1 MSQWINL
8 HGHSEYSVGDGLG
21 SPLAHAERTAEL
33 GLPALCFT
41 EHGSLRGLPELHK
54 ACKRF
59 NLKPVT
65 GIELYV
71 STDSRR
77 ASLYP
82 EQLAGLS
89 DKDLIKRVEEEVGI
103 RDRRHLCLVATSEE
117 GVRNIIALNNL
128 GAREGFRRVPRVSFE
143 DLRAHSEGVFAS
155 SACLGGV
162 LAKPWLKGQHHKT
175 VETLEELVSIYG
187 KRFSIEV
194 QPHPQYEAW
203 NRRALELSREYGVP
217 LLATNDSHY
226 PRAEDA
232 GLHDTHLAVAWRQT
246 KEEDRV
252 AYEGGGFY
260 LKDADQVK
268 SELEGL
274 LPSDAVDS
282 AMERGAEIYEEVL
295 RGEGFRVYS
304 PALPKND
311 DSELLS
317 TLCREGLDELGLPPF
332 KEPWYESRMDY
343 ELGIIKAKGFDSYFI
358 LVADVVRWAKSQ
370 GIIVG
375 AGRGSAGGSLLCYLL
390 GITTVDPIE
399 HGLLFERFLT
409 IDRNDP
415 PDIDLDF
422 EDARRDEVFKY
433 LREKY
438 PTCFKIGTFL
448 FGKGKT
454 ALKDVGRV
462 YGVPFDKLNKVSSL
476 VGDNLADSVAESGEL
491 QDLFSS
497 VKGLDEA
504 LKLEGTLRSCGKHPA
519 GVVLSPYEIDFL
531 PLENRGGEIVS
542 AYEMNA
548 VEALGLIKLD
558 VLGLRYL
565 TILGDALSY
574 VRRSEP
580 YFKLE
585 DIPLDDPLT
594 LQGFTERDVVGVFQF
609 DSPSALDA
617 LEGVEVKVF
626 DDIVQLTS
634 LNRPSGRDSGGL
646 DMWKRRRAT
655 GDSSPVTTAEPLV
668 DEVTKETNGVLIY
681 QEQIMQVL
689 SGIGFP
695 PSKVGS
701 IRKMI
706 SKSKD
711 AEMRKLRDEFIR
723 LAEDCDKVSDP
734 DGLWD
739 LVVAFGKYG
748 FNKSHAVC
756 YSVVSY
762 RTMYLKRHYPA
773 QFYTALIKN
782 SDREK
787 SASYASLASLRGI
800 TIQPPSINSRET
812 QWDFVPPLRKDD
824 REAIQCG
831 VSQIKGVGDNACA
844 EIGAHAP
851 FKSIAD
857 FLNRVNRRVV
867 NKGVLKA
874 LALAGAFRD
883 FTSSTQGLHDSL
895 DEVVKASTRKSAEAK
910 IGEILGGLSEDN
922 PLARAMSLSN
932 AGVFFGDREM
942 SDALQEY
949 ASKMIGE
956 QWTTLAQF
964 EQGKLAMGV
973 ISYCKVGSSSSRSW
987 AKVQVRSLFTED
999 EVTVSLNDEAYVF
1012 NREAIDSGTGAIVLL
1027 RCDLRGDGKRTA
1039 TEVILVS
1046 SLETSYLT
1054 ELPKRQGEWRIV
1066 NKVKRRTRAGK
1077 AMTVALMVGKDRGV
1091 EMLDF
1096 DGWLSHPT
1104 GSVLKVKTK
1113 KIGDSGL
1120 MVTKS
1125 ERVEP

>member
-21 SPLAHAERTAEL
+21 SPVAHAERTAEL

-54 ACKRF
+54 ACKQF
-59 NLKPVT
+59 GLKPIT

-71 STDSRR
+71 SKDSRR
-77 ASLYP
+77 EALYP
-82 EQLAGLS
+82 EQLAGLQ
-89 DKDLIKRVEEEVGI
+89 DKQSIKRVEEEVGI
-103 RDRRHLCLVATSEE
+103 RDRRHLCVVATSEV
-117 GVRNIIALNNL
+117 GIRNIIALNNL
-128 GAREGFRRVPRVSFE
+128 GAREGFRSVPRVSFE

-162 LAKPWLKGQHHKT
+162 LAKPWLRGQHHKT
-175 VETLEELVSIYG
+175 IEALEELVSIYG
-187 KRFSIEV
+187 RRFSIEV

-203 NRRALELSREYGVP
+203 NKRALELSSKYGVP

-246 KEEDRV
+246 KDEDRV

-260 LKDADQVK
+260 LKDAGQVR
-268 SELEGL
+268 SELEAL
-274 LPSDAVDS
+274 LPSDAVSS

-295 RGEGFRVYS
+295 KGNGFKVYA
-304 PALPKND
+304 PPLPKND

-317 TLCREGLDELGLPPF
+317 SLCREGLEGLGLPPF
-332 KEPWYESRMDY
+332 KERWYESRMEY
-343 ELGIIKAKGFDSYFI
+343 ELGIIRAKGFDSYFV
-358 LVADVVRWAKSQ
+358 LVADVVRWAKSK
-370 GIIVG
+370 GIVVG

-409 IDRNDP
+409 IDRDDP

-433 LREKY
+433 LRGKY

-462 YGVPFDKLNKVSSL
+462 YGVPFDQLNKVSSL
-476 VGDNLADSVAESGEL
+476 VGDSLADSVDESEEL
-491 QDLFSS
+491 KDLFSR

-574 VRRSEP
+574 VKMSTP
-580 YFKLE
+580 HFSLE
-585 DIPLDDPLT
+585 DIPLDDRLT
-594 LQGFTERDVVGVFQF
+594 LDGFTERDVVGVFQF

-617 LEGVEVKVF
+617 LEGVEVKAF

-646 DMWKRRRAT
+646 ELWKRRRAS
-655 GDSSPVTTAEPLV
+655 GHSPVSTTAEVLV
-668 DEVTKETNGVLIY
+668 DEVTRETNGVLIY

-711 AEMRKLRDEFIR
+711 AEMRKLRDEFVR
-723 LAEDCDKVSDP
+723 LAGDCAKVSDP
-734 DGLWD
+734 DALWD

-773 QFYTALIKN
+773 QFYTALIK
-782 SDREK
+782 SSEREK

-800 TIQPPSINSRET
+800 TIQPPSVNSRET
-812 QWDFVPPLRKDD
+812 QWDFVPPLRRGDSD
-824 REAIQCG
+824 SIQCG
-831 VSQIKGVGDNACA
+831 VSQIKGVGDNACQ

-851 FKSIAD
+851 FKSLSD

-874 LALAGAFRD
+874 LTLGGAFGD
-883 FTSSTQGLHDSL
+883 FTPSTQGLHDAL
-895 DEVVKASTRKSAEAK
+895 DEVIKASTRKSSETR
-910 IGEILGGLSEDN
+910 IGELLESLPPDD

-932 AGVFFGDREM
+932 AGVFFGDKAM
-942 SDALQEY
+942 SEALQDHV
-949 ASKMIGE
+949 SKIIGE

-964 EQGKLAMGV
+964 EEGKLAMGV
-973 ISYCKVGSSSSRSW
+973 VSYCKVGSSSSRSW
-987 AKVQVRSLFTED
+987 AKLQVRSLFTED
-999 EVTVSLNDEAYVF
+999 EVTVSFNDEAYVF
-1012 NREAIDSGTGAIVLL
+1012 NREAIDSGTGALVLL
-1027 RCDLRGDGKRTA
+1027 RCSLRSDGKRTA
-1039 TEVILVS
+1039 TEMILVS
-1046 SLETSYLT
+1046 SIESSYLMD
-1054 ELPKRQGEWRIV
+1054 LPKRKGEWRII
-1066 NKVKRRTRAGK
+1066 NKVRRKTRAGK
-1077 AMTVALMVGKDRGV
+1077 PMTVALVVGRDKGV
-1091 EMLDF
+1091 EVLDF

-1104 GSVLKVKTK
+1104 GATLKIKTK

-1120 MVTKS
+1120 MVTSS
-1125 ERVEP
+1125 ERVKP